1 MASLPQPLPYGGSY
15 YPSAGA
21 VRHASG
27 PAPDEGGGSFGPV
40 LVVLAVISFLA
51 VAACI
56 AGRLCGRRSSSSR
69 EKSSAEQQSTAD
81 AEKGLGTAKYPA
93 VMRPLPSSRAT
104 VHDMD
109 DDDDVFEIK
118 FAHVKPPAG
127 GVGETRRRWR
137 CRWRRQD
144 AGAASPAARPTP
156 AVRGSRLQVCSCSCK
171 RRRRSEAG
179 ASAAGQGC
187 WRFVRC
193 SCEANK
199 VDDGRT
205 MFLDSTFQYTIN
217 STASSHVCER

>member
-127 GVGETRRRWR
+127 WEKHGAGGGAGGVGRMPALPHPLLGPPRQFAAAGFR
-137 CRWRRQD
+137 CAPAPANGAGVARQAHPPQVRD
-144 AGAASPAARPTP
+144 AGDSCAAPARPT
-156 AVRGSRLQVCSCSCK
+156 K
-171 RRRRSEAG
+171 
-179 ASAAGQGC
+179 
-187 WRFVRC
+187 
-193 SCEANK
+193 
-199 VDDGRT
+199 
-205 MFLDSTFQYTIN
+205 
-217 STASSHVCER
+217 